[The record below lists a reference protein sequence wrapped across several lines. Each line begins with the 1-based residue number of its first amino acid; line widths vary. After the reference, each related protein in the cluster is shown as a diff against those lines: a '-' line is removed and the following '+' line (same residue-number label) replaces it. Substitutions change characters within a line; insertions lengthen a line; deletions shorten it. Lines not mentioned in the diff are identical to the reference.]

1 MMDKLFKKKRK
12 NDKISINFINKN
24 MEGDELNGKTK
35 KSYFRRYLE
44 KRMIKTKKLA
54 KS

>member
-24 MEGDELNGKTK
+24 MEGDELKWKNK
-35 KSYFRRYLE
+35 KELFQE
-44 KRMIKTKKLA
+44 IFGEENDQDKKN
-54 KS
+54 